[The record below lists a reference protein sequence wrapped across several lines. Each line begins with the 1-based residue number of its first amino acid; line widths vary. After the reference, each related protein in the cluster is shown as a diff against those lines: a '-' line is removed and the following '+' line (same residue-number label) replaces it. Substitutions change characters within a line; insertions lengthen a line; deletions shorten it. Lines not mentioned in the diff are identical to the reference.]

1 MTVDLSRDG
10 ECKTFRLED
19 SNIESRR
26 LNRLRQVNYPQSTN
40 KFLPL
45 YRRKA
50 KFKASAESEAH
61 SFQIG
66 PEINGKSIGAA
77 LNVIYRYSRAYTLK
91 GTVLSIV
98 SICLLAVQRL
108 TDITPSFSLGVLQA
122 VIGGC
127 LANLF
132 VVGINQLSDIEIDKV
147 NKPHLPLP
155 SGELSVKSGVL
166 ITTLYALLISS
177 LAKMNVTLQIHI
189 YGRPLLLSKHA
200 IFVFGIMSVYT
211 TVLAVFKDIPDVE
224 GDKING
230 INSFASRFGSK
241 RVFWICVWLL
251 ETVYAAAILTGI
263 SSARFWIRLIMTR
276 YKPKKTL
283 HHLIVFK
290 VTGHSI
296 LGFILWRNANLVDLN
311 SNEAIESFYLFI
323 WKLYYAEY
331 LLVPFLRF

>member
-1 MTVDLSRDG
+1 MD
-10 ECKTFRLED
+10 
-19 SNIESRR
+19 
-26 LNRLRQVNYPQSTN
+26 Q
-40 KFLPL
+40 
-45 YRRKA
+45 
-50 KFKASAESEAH
+50 
-61 SFQIG
+61 
-66 PEINGKSIGAA
+66 
-77 LNVIYRYSRAYTLK
+77 YSRAYTLK

-108 TDITPSFSLGVLQA
+108 TDFTPSFSLGVLQA

-132 VVGINQLSDIEIDKV
+132 VVGINQLSDIKIDKGICLGWSV
-147 NKPHLPLP
+147 NSWPLKLSLLIWFGVGAAYSVNLPFLRWKRFPVLCTLCACSFQGVILPL
-155 SGELSVKSGVL
+155 LFHL
-166 ITTLYALLISS
+166 HA
-177 LAKMNVTLQIHI
+177 QIHI
-189 YGRPLLLSKHA
+189 HGRPLLLSKHA

-230 INSFASRFGSK
+230 INSFASRFGPK

-251 ETVYAAAILTGI
+251 EMVYAVAILTGI
-263 SSARFWIRLIMTR
+263 SSARFWIRLIM
-276 YKPKKTL
+276 
-283 HHLIVFK
+283 

-311 SNEAIESFYLFI
+311 NKEAIESFYLFI
-323 WKLYYAEY
+323 WKLYCAEY